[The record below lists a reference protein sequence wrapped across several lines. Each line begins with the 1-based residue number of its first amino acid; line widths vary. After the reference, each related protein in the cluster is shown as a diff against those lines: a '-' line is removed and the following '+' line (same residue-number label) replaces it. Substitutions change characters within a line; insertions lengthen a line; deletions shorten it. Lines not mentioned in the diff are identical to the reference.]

1 MMKEN
6 EIDSMIR
13 EALSKEDA
21 ARFESVGGEQS
32 AFTAAMDLFQGR
44 SRWLVFAS
52 VVVMIF
58 LMVVAVF
65 AAIKFF
71 ETGRVREMILWGG
84 VCFFALSGVTAMKI
98 WSWMEMSKNA
108 IRREI
113 KRLELQVAY
122 VTASI
127 AELKELI
134 LSKS

>member
-1 MMKEN
+1 MKEK

-21 ARFESVGGEQS
+21 ARFESVETEQS
-32 AFTAAMDLFQGR
+32 PFAEAMSLFQGR
-44 SRWLVFAS
+44 SRWLVYGSIIA
-52 VVVMIF
+52 ILF

-65 AAIKFF
+65 AAIKFLD
-71 ETGRVREMILWGG
+71 TGRVREMILWGA
-84 VCFFALSGVTAMKI
+84 VCFFALSGVSAMKI
-98 WSWMEMSKNA
+98 WSWMEMSKNS

-122 VTASI
+122 VTTSI

>member
-1 MMKEN
+1 MKEN

-32 AFTAAMDLFQGR
+32 PFAEAMSLFQGR
-44 SRWLVFAS
+44 SRLFSFMA
-52 VVVMIF
+52 VVVMIAM
-58 LMVVAVF
+58 LALAVF
-65 AAIKFF
+65 AAIKFM
-71 ETGRVREMILWGG
+71 ETGRVRDMILWGA
-84 VCFFALSGVTAMKI
+84 VCFIALSGVTTMKI

-122 VTASI
+122 VTTSI

-134 LSKS
+134 QNKA

>member
-1 MMKEN
+1 MKEN

-65 AAIKFF
+65 AAIKFLD
-71 ETGRVREMILWGG
+71 TGRVHLPGQDVGHRQDQIGAG
-84 VCFFALSGVTAMKI
+84 PKLSLLP
-98 WSWMEMSKNA
+98 
-108 IRREI
+108 RREP
-113 KRLELQVAY
+113 LEC
-122 VTASI
+122 
-127 AELKELI
+127 
-134 LSKS
+134 